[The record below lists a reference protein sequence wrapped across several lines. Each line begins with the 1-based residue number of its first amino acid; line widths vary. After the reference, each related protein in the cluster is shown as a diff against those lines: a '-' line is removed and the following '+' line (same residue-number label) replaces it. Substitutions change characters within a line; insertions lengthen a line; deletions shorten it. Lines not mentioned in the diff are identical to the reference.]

1 MTNAKDRAN
10 FLKCVKMIS
19 LKTNQTELVVFC
31 TNNQEKVRK
40 KLRSAAQLLAHS
52 SVHTEIYGLRKS
64 IHRVI
69 HISVCNFFC
78 IIAKSHQAKK
88 CD

>member
-10 FLKCVKMIS
+10 FLKCFKIIS

-40 KLRSAAQLLAHS
+40 KLRSAAQLLAH
-52 SVHTEIYGLRKS
+52 
-64 IHRVI
+64 
-69 HISVCNFFC
+69 
-78 IIAKSHQAKK
+78 
-88 CD
+88 